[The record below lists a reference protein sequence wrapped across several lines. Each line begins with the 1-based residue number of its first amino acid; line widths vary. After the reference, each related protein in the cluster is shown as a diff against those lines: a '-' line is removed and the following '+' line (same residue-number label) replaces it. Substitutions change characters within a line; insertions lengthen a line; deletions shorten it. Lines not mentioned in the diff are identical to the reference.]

1 MRFRRVEVSLE
12 RNTFCAASNCKK
24 TLGKALNAM
33 LKRILKLRELVIFIC
48 VLVTALVFYLIQPG
62 ATNRFL
68 TPDNLKA
75 ILIGL
80 APDGL
85 IAIGMTFV
93 IITGGFDLSVGSTL
107 ALGGYVASVALL
119 NGYDTTLGLALG
131 GFSGAVV
138 DPDDGVIVTKSE
150 VQALLYT
157 L

>member
-107 ALGGYVASVALL
+107 ALGGFVAGGAFFYS
-119 NGYDTTLGLALG
+119 YDTTLALAPRVFWCAVLG
-131 GFSGAVV
+131 PLDRFFLTT
-138 DPDDGVIVTKSE
+138 I
-150 VQALLYT
+150 
-157 L
+157 